1 MKVNLKLS
9 RLETTFTI
17 HILSRIYIFVQKEY
31 ILQRNIRYY
40 IHQKRL
46 NKFTYVKNVND
57 IISILAQ

>member
-9 RLETTFTI
+9 HLETFTV
-17 HILSRIYIFVQKEY
+17 HILSRIYIFAQKEY

-40 IHQKRL
+40 IHQKHL

-57 IISILAQ
+57 IISILA